1 MHPNYI
7 HTITLYNRIRAED
20 AEDKKER
27 WIRTVLTD
35 CFFKSCIKTTFSDK
49 QANASNTYVAR
60 IPQDERYLPYSEFV
74 KFPEGHFTVSMD
86 DVVIKGEC
94 SEDITGNMGNTAVQV
109 LSRHKPDAFKVTA
122 FSDNTSQRMGKHYR
136 LGG

>member
-1 MHPNYI
+1 MNPNYI

-35 CFFKSCIKTTFSDK
+35 CFFKSNVKTTFSDK
-49 QANASNTYVAR
+49 QANTSNTYVAR
-60 IPQDERYLPYSEFV
+60 IPQDERYLPYSEFIRS
-74 KFPEGHFTVSMD
+74 PEGHFTVSMD

-94 SEDITGNMGNTAVQV
+94 SEDITVSMGSAAVQV

-122 FSDNTSQRMGKHYR
+122 FSVNTSHRMGKHYR

>member
-1 MHPNYI
+1 MNPNYI

-35 CFFKSCIKTTFSDK
+35 CFFKSNVKTTFSDK
-49 QANASNTYVAR
+49 QANTSNTYVAR
-60 IPQDERYLPYSEFV
+60 IPQDERYLPYSEFIRS
-74 KFPEGHFTVSMD
+74 PEGHFTVSMD

-94 SEDITGNMGNTAVQV
+94 SEDITGSMGSAAVQV

-122 FSDNTSQRMGKHYR
+122 FSVNTSHRMGKHYR
-136 LGG
+136 LRG